1 MKTWF
6 TSDLHLGHEKVADHR
21 GFAST
26 DEHDTVIL
34 GNLHAALDRGDHLW
48 ILGDISSGTN
58 RSERN
63 ALDKLNELTRTNTL
77 HLIAGN
83 HDSCHPM
90 RTDAFARRSMYEQV
104 FVSVQPYARRR
115 LPDGVGKVWL
125 SHLPFHGAGDR
136 EPGVERYPEVRLHDD
151 GNDWIMHGH
160 LHTPGK
166 VSGPR
171 SLHIGLDAWDL
182 KPVWWEAAATLITR
196 LHVNDPLHAPVVPA

>member
-6 TSDLHLGHEKVADHR
+6 TSDLHLGHEKVARLR
-21 GFAST
+21 GFETT
-26 DEHDTVIL
+26 DAHDTVIL
-34 GNLHAALDRGDHLW
+34 ENLAAALDKGDQLW

-63 ALDKLNELTRTNTL
+63 ALDKLNELTREFTL
-77 HLIAGN
+77 HLVAGN

-90 RTDAFARRSMYEQV
+90 RTDAFTRRSLFEQV

-115 LPDGVGKVWL
+115 LPDGLGKVWL
-125 SHLPFHGAGDR
+125 SHFPYFGAGDR
-136 EPGVERYPEVRLHDD
+136 DGEERFPEVRI
-151 GNDWIMHGH
+151 NDAGTDWMMHGH
-160 LHTPGK
+160 LHIRGK

-182 KPVWWEAAATLITR
+182 KPVWWETATR
-196 LHVNDPLHAPVVPA
+196 LMTRLSVLDPVHMPVAVSA